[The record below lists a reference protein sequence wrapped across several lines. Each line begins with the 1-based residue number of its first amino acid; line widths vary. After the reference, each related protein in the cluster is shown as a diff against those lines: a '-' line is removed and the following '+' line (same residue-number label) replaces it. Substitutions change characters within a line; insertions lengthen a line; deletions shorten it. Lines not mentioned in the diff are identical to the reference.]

1 MSGILAF
8 IGFGFWMWMLYDCVR
23 NEPDRTVW
31 LWLLIFLNVPGAG
44 IYCLSQV
51 IPRLNL
57 PMFKVF
63 RKWTWRTKLQNA
75 EAAVNNIGKAHQH
88 TQYGT
93 LLLEVGDF
101 EQAQQHFQR
110 ALDKEPLNTDALWGL
125 ASIAARQKNYEEAKQ
140 LLDLLLKK
148 DPRYKYGDASLLRC
162 KVLVA
167 QESWE
172 IAEPALKQDVQ
183 DWSHPEAVLLLAQ
196 RQVALHDTQTAKT
209 NLETMLFKVKASP
222 AFHYKRNRPILRK
235 AEKLLKTLR

>member
-1 MSGILAF
+1 
-8 IGFGFWMWMLYDCVR
+8 MWMLYDCIR
-23 NEPDRTVW
+23 NEPDRNTW
-31 LWLLIFLNVPGAG
+31 LWLIIFLNVPGAC

-51 IPRLNL
+51 LPRLNL

-88 TQYGT
+88 TQYGN
-93 LLLEVGDF
+93 LLLEVGDID
-101 EQAQQHFQR
+101 QAQHHFQQ
-110 ALDKEPLNTDALWGL
+110 ALHKEPLNVDALWGL
-125 ASIAARQKNYEEAKQ
+125 ASIAARQKNNEAAKQ
-140 LLDLLLKK
+140 HLDLLLKK
-148 DPRYKYGDASLLRC
+148 DPRYKYGDASLLHC

-167 QESWE
+167 MEAWQM
-172 IAEPALKQDVQ
+172 AEAALQQDIQ

-196 RQVALHDTQTAKT
+196 RQIALKDTDTARK

-222 AFHYKRNRPILRK
+222 TFHYKRNRPILRK